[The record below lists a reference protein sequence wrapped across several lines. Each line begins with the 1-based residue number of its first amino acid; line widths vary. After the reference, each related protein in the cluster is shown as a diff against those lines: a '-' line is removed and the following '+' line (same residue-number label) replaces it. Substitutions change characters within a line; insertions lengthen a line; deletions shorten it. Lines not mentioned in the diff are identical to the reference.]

1 MDDLKLKQEQER
13 GWKAQDLIDNE
24 LLQQALKAIEDEVV
38 AQWGACPAR
47 DKEGKE
53 ALWQLYK
60 TSQKFRALLLGY
72 VQTGKMATDSLQRY
86 EQESKI
92 KQLYRKAANAF

>member
-1 MDDLKLKQEQER
+1 MDDQKLKQESER
-13 GWKAQDLIDNE
+13 GWKAQE
-24 LLQQALKAIEDEVV
+24 LLDNDVLKQALDAIEAEVV

-60 TSQKFRALLLGY
+60 TSQKFRSLLLGY
-72 VQTGKMATDSLQRY
+72 VQTGKMATDNLQRF
-86 EQESKI
+86 EESRVR
-92 KQLYRKAANAF
+92 QLARRVGL